1 MLFTTR
7 TSTTFEATRP
17 PRPDADRRSLGRKA
31 LARAGPAWFLDSHMR
46 IWLLLLALLT
56 PVTQS
61 HLPITGSTTVELY
74 ELAPTPPP
82 PPVIKALSAIV
93 LDFDTGKTLFQIDP
107 HGRHA
112 PASLTKVVTALVAL
126 DHLRLDQ
133 VVAVPVTINQL
144 PWDSTRMGL
153 RAGERLTVRELLYG
167 LFLNSG
173 NDAAITLAEAAMPRA
188 TFIAQMNARAAALG
202 MADTHFVNP
211 IGLDDPG
218 HYASA
223 ADLARAAVE
232 LIRRFPEVA
241 AMATVP
247 NLTLPANAAHH
258 AYALY
263 NLNDLVRKYPGA
275 TGLKTGWTGRAG
287 GCLIATATR
296 NGRHLVVVL
305 LASPR
310 IFDETSA
317 LLDYGFAHP
326 S

>member
-1 MLFTTR
+1 
-7 TSTTFEATRP
+7 
-17 PRPDADRRSLGRKA
+17 
-31 LARAGPAWFLDSHMR
+31 MR

-56 PVTQS
+56 PVTAQS
-61 HLPITGSTTVELY
+61 HLPITGPAAVELY
-74 ELAPTPPP
+74 ELVPTAPP
-82 PPVIKALSAIV
+82 PPVIKARSAV
-93 LDFDTGKTLFQIDP
+93 LVDLDSGKTLYQLDP

-133 VVAVPVTINQL
+133 TVTVPLSINQL

-153 RAGERLTVRELLYG
+153 RPGERLTVRELLYG

-173 NDAAITLAEAAMPRA
+173 NDAAITLSEAAMPRA
-188 TFIAQMNARAAALG
+188 TFIALMNARAAAIG
-202 MADTHFVNP
+202 MTDTHFVNP

-218 HYASA
+218 HYMSA
-223 ADLARAAVE
+223 ADLARASEE
-232 LIRRFPEVA
+232 LMRRFPEVA
-241 AMATVP
+241 AMAATRS
-247 NLTLPANAAHH
+247 LTLPATATHH

-263 NLNDLVRKYPGA
+263 NLNELVRKYPGA
-275 TGLKTGWTGRAG
+275 TGLKTGWTGHAG

-296 NGRHLVVVL
+296 DGRHLMVVL

-310 IFDETSA
+310 IFDEAAA
-317 LLDYGFAHP
+317 LLDYGFATP